1 MTEERLIFVII
12 ALCVIVGGLCFYQ
25 WRALAKKQQ
34 ERWSQADAQSNET
47 RKNLEEG
54 LKTLLLCVIQDQ
66 INLSEAALRIKV
78 HLDHLFPHEH
88 QKNDLKIFYQF
99 SDEVADFAT
108 HAKRN
113 SLTTQERFNEDIA
126 REKIEERLALDFKK
140 ACDTLYKKLA

>member
-1 MTEERLIFVII
+1 MTEERLIFIII
-12 ALCVIVGGLCFYQ
+12 ALCFLVGGLCYYQ
-25 WRALAKKQQ
+25 WRALEKKQQ
-34 ERWSQADAQSNET
+34 ARWDQADAQSNET

-99 SDEVADFAT
+99 SDQVADFAT
-108 HAKRN
+108 HAKRQN
-113 SLTTQERFNEDIA
+113 LTTQERFNEDLS
-126 REKIEERLALDFKK
+126 REKIEENLAIDFKR
-140 ACDTLYKKLA
+140 ACEVLYKKFS